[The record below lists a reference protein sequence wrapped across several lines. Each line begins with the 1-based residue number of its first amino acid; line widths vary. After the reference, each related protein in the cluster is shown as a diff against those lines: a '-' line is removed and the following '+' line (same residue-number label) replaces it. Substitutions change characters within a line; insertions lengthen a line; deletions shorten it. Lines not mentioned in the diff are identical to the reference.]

1 MHAAVVVAGLLTR
14 RPANDK
20 LAGRVMPQSF
30 DIHNPPFDRLTHGEV
45 SDLRA
50 ALDIGYFRP
59 GEVIVERNAA
69 SDQLHV
75 IIKGAVEERDGDEVS
90 ARLGPKD
97 SFDARA
103 VVHGAAGSRFIAAEE
118 TLCYLVPRPTV
129 LALIR
134 DNSGFAAF
142 FYSEISRKL
151 DSYSRRQQVEGMESV
166 LRARVRDA
174 RAHPAVFIDG
184 TATIEAAGRLMRERD
199 NNALFVRDAERIGI
213 VTGMNL
219 SKAVVLDRRPLDTE
233 VRVVSHFDVVAVDE
247 DDFIFEALILMTRHS
262 KRRLAVKANGG
273 YIGVLEDIDILGLV
287 AGNSQLVPGR
297 IDRAQ
302 NVDDLAQAAQDI
314 GRQVERLAGERV
326 RVEAIAEITSDL
338 NRRLVTKLFEM
349 IAPPS
354 IRDSGCLMIMG
365 SEGRGEQTVRTDQD
379 NGLLLAA
386 PVPVS
391 DLKSL
396 RADFT
401 AALERFGFP
410 PCPGDVMVRNPQ
422 WSQPVDDFIGQIKS
436 WVMTPDDSSA
446 MNLGIF
452 FDAVGVT
459 GKVELVQRAKTA
471 MIEMMRGE
479 TAYLAHFARYI
490 DQFAGASAG
499 MLASIMA
506 SVGVGSD
513 LIDIKKTGTFPIV
526 HGIRTLSIERGI
538 MVTPTT
544 RRIAALVADG
554 VLSEELGRELA
565 SALSYFMEIRLRSQ
579 LRAVK
584 TGQREMESIVR
595 LSELSTSDRDLLRDA
610 LRVVKQFREVIR
622 YRYHLGLF

>member
-1 MHAAVVVAGLLTR
+1 
-14 RPANDK
+14 
-20 LAGRVMPQSF
+20 MPQSF
-30 DIHNPPFDRLTHGEV
+30 DIHNPPFDRLSHGEV
-45 SDLRA
+45 NDLRA

-59 GEVIVERNAA
+59 GEVIVERNTA
-69 SDQLHV
+69 SDHLHV
-75 IIKGAVEERDGDEVS
+75 IIKGAVEERDGDEVAALLS
-90 ARLGPKD
+90 PKD

-118 TLCYLVPRPTV
+118 TLCYLVPRLTI

-134 DNSGFAAF
+134 DNPGFAAF

-151 DSYSRRQQVEGMESV
+151 DSYSRRREPEGVESV

-174 RAHPAVFIDG
+174 RGHLAVFIDG

-199 NNALFVRDAERIGI
+199 NNALFVRDGERIGI

-233 VRVVSHFDVVAVDE
+233 VRAVSHFDVVTVE
-247 DDFIFEALILMTRHS
+247 QDDFIFEALILMTRHS
-262 KRRLAVKANGG
+262 KRRLAVKANGS
-273 YIGVLEDIDILGLV
+273 YVGVLEDIDILGLV

-297 IDRAQ
+297 IDRARSL
-302 NVDDLAQAAQDI
+302 DDLAQAAQDI

-338 NRRLVTKLFEM
+338 NRRLATKLFEL

-354 IRDSGCLMIMG
+354 IRDAGCLMIMG

-386 PVPVS
+386 SVPAQ
-391 DLKSL
+391 DLARF

-401 AALERFGFP
+401 AALDRFGFP
-410 PCPGDVMVRNPQ
+410 PCPGEVMVRNPQ
-422 WSQPVDDFIGQIKS
+422 WSQPVDDFIRQIKT
-436 WVMTPDDSSA
+436 WIMQPDESSA

-459 GKVELVQRAKTA
+459 GKLELVQRAKTA
-471 MIEMMRGE
+471 MVEMMRGE
-479 TAYLAHFARYI
+479 SAYLAHFARYI

-513 LIDIKKTGTFPIV
+513 LIDIKKSGTFPIV
-526 HGIRTLSIERGI
+526 HGIRTMSIERGI
-538 MVTPTT
+538 MVTPTA
-544 RRIAALVADG
+544 RRIAALAADG
-554 VLSEELGRELA
+554 ELGEELGRELA

-595 LSELSTSDRDLLRDA
+595 LSDLTTSDRDLLRDA

-622 YRYHLGLF
+622 HRYHLGLF

>member
-1 MHAAVVVAGLLTR
+1 VHAAVVVAGLLTR

-75 IIKGAVEERDGDEVS
+75 IIKGAVEERDGDENS

-174 RAHPAVFIDG
+174 RAHPAVFIDS

>member
-75 IIKGAVEERDGDEVS
+75 IIKGAVEERDGDENS

-129 LALIR
+129 LGLIR

-174 RAHPAVFIDG
+174 RAHPAVFIDS

-410 PCPGDVMVRNPQ
+410 PV
-422 WSQPVDDFIGQIKS
+422 
-436 WVMTPDDSSA
+436 
-446 MNLGIF
+446 
-452 FDAVGVT
+452 
-459 GKVELVQRAKTA
+459 
-471 MIEMMRGE
+471 
-479 TAYLAHFARYI
+479 LA
-490 DQFAGASAG
+490 
-499 MLASIMA
+499 
-506 SVGVGSD
+506 
-513 LIDIKKTGTFPIV
+513 T
-526 HGIRTLSIERGI
+526 
-538 MVTPTT
+538 
-544 RRIAALVADG
+544 
-554 VLSEELGRELA
+554 
-565 SALSYFMEIRLRSQ
+565 
-579 LRAVK
+579 
-584 TGQREMESIVR
+584 
-595 LSELSTSDRDLLRDA
+595 
-610 LRVVKQFREVIR
+610 
-622 YRYHLGLF
+622 

>member
-90 ARLGPKD
+90 ARLGPMD

-174 RAHPAVFIDG
+174 RAHPAVFIDS

-338 NRRLVTKLFEM
+338 NRRLVTKLLEM

>member
-1 MHAAVVVAGLLTR
+1 
-14 RPANDK
+14 
-20 LAGRVMPQSF
+20 MPQSF
-30 DIHNPPFDRLTHGEV
+30 DIHNPPFDRLSHGEV
-45 SDLRA
+45 NDLRA

-59 GEVIVERNAA
+59 GEVIVERKAA

-75 IIKGAVEERDGDEVS
+75 IIKGAVEEHDGDEI
-90 ARLGPKD
+90 AAKLGAKD

-103 VVHGAAGSRFIAAEE
+103 VVHGAAGSRFVAAEE
-118 TLCYLVPRPTV
+118 TLCYLVPRSTV

-134 DNSGFAAF
+134 DNPGFAAF

-151 DSYSRRQQVEGMESV
+151 DSYSRRREPEGVESV

-174 RAHPAVFIDG
+174 RGHPAVFIDG
-184 TATIEAAGRLMRERD
+184 SATIEAAGNLMRERD
-199 NNALFVRDAERIGI
+199 NNALFVRDGERVGI

-219 SKAVVLDRRPLDTE
+219 SKAVVLDRRPLHTE
-233 VRVVSHFDVVAVDE
+233 VRAVSHFDVVAVE
-247 DDFIFEALILMTRHS
+247 QDDFIFEALILMTRHS
-262 KRRLAVKANGG
+262 KRRLAVKANGS

-302 NVDDLAQAAQDI
+302 RVDDLAQAAQDI

-338 NRRLVTKLFEM
+338 NRRLVTKLFEL

-354 IRDSGCLMIMG
+354 IRDAGCLMIMG

-386 PVPVS
+386 PIPAQE
-391 DLKSL
+391 LETF

-401 AALERFGFP
+401 TALERFGFP

-422 WSQPVDDFIGQIKS
+422 WSQPVDDFIRQIKS
-436 WVMTPDDSSA
+436 WIMQPDESSA

-452 FDAVGVT
+452 FDAVGVA
-459 GKVELVQRAKTA
+459 GKVELVARVRTA
-471 MIEMMRGE
+471 MVEMMRGE
-479 TAYLAHFARYI
+479 SAYLAHFARYI

-499 MLASIMA
+499 VLASIMA

-513 LIDIKKTGTFPIV
+513 LIDVKKSGTFPIV
-526 HGIRTLSIERGI
+526 HGIRTMSIERGI
-538 MVTPTT
+538 MVTPTA
-544 RRIAALVADG
+544 RRIAALVA
-554 VLSEELGRELA
+554 ECELGGEFGRELA

-595 LSELSTSDRDLLRDA
+595 LSELSTADRDLLREA

-622 YRYHLGLF
+622 HRYHLGMF